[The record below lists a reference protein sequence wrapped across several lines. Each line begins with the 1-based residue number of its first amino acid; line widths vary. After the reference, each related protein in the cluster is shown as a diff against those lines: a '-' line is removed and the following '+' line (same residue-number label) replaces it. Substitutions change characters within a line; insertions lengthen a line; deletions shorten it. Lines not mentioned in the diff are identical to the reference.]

1 MLLCCRLYRRR
12 RWGFVA
18 YANGGGREF
27 LMDRIRLPAG
37 QVNRVNTHTHTAT
50 TTLIKYY
57 KGTVNFFFCCLVVE
71 DLQPRR
77 GMNEGGSENFKMK

>member
-1 MLLCCRLYRRR
+1 
-12 RWGFVA
+12 
-18 YANGGGREF
+18 
-27 LMDRIRLPAG
+27 MDRIRLPAG
-37 QVNRVNTHTHTAT
+37 QVNRVNTHTHTA

-77 GMNEGGSENFKMK
+77 GMNGSENFKKIKKKSKNKKKKKRVQDIRTRS